1 MTPHGEAFLPRALKI
16 LEEVDVAK
24 RDASDAHSLSRGC
37 VMLGVLPTIAPY
49 LLPAVLVDFVKKFP
63 GVEIAIHED
72 THGAVAHLFVCAGLS
87 LISLY

>member
-1 MTPHGEAFLPRALKI
+1 VI
-16 LEEVDVAK
+16 
-24 RDASDAHSLSRGC
+24 
-37 VMLGVLPTIAPY
+37 LGVLPTIAPY